1 MAETKTG
8 GQRRTGALKSPKK
21 RTSAGKPSANKS
33 GANKSGAN
41 KSSASK
47 SNGASTKAPV
57 DRDDE
62 TTQDGAEEER
72 ESVLARVASQ
82 AKAPAMAGAAAAG
95 VMGAV
100 ALSRKSRRGG
110 VSLPGVGKKRRMPLP
125 NVSMPS
131 VPKPHVPQL
140 TGDGKAT
147 RRALGATARAVGSAA
162 VEVGKAG
169 YRVGELT
176 AEIRQ
181 VREQARQDQD

>member
-1 MAETKTG
+1 MAET
-8 GQRRTGALKSPKK
+8 K
-21 RTSAGKPSANKS
+21 RTSAGKPSAGKPS
-33 GANKSGAN
+33 AGKPSANKSR
-41 KSSASK
+41 ASK
-47 SNGASTKAPV
+47 SNGARAKARV

-62 TTQDGAEEER
+62 TTQGGAEEER

-110 VSLPGVGKKRRMPLP
+110 VSLPGVGRKRRRVPLP

-140 TGDGKAT
+140 SGDGKAT

-181 VREQARQDQD
+181 VREQARQDQDRG